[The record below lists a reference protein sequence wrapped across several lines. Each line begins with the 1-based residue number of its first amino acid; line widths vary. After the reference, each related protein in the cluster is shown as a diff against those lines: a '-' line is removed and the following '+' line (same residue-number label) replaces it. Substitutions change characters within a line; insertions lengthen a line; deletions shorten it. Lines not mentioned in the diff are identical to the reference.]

1 MIDKNKY
8 LYWLDSNN
16 PNLEDEVVH
25 REMYSRIGLILHN
38 LQMIE
43 YNIANILSLEEYEE
57 INGKA
62 VVEYDILKIKKKINR
77 KFNKLSKLTFG
88 QLKREIINSK
98 YLSNIN
104 IDNLRKIIK
113 YRNYLV
119 HKCFK
124 EKLLDNELLTIEDVD
139 KFVDELN
146 DFEVITNDLNNEL
159 LSIFEKHKIK
169 RITLKENFI

>member
-43 YNIANILSLEEYEE
+43 YNIANILSLEEYEK
-57 INGKA
+57 INGK
-62 VVEYDILKIKKKINR
+62 VVNEDDIFKIKNKINE
-77 KFNKLSKLTFG
+77 KFNNLSKLTFG
-88 QLKREIINSK
+88 QLKNEILNSK
-98 YLSNIN
+98 YLLNIN
-104 IDNLRKIIK
+104 IESLEKIIE

-139 KFVDELN
+139 KFIDELN
-146 DFEVITNDLNNEL
+146 DFEVITNGLNEEL